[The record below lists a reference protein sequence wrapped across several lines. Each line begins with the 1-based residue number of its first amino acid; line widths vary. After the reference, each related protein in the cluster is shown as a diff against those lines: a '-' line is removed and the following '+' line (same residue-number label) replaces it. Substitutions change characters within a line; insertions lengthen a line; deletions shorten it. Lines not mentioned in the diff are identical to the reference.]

1 LQLLPEDKEISS
13 VWDKEMVDAK
23 EYVRKLNVIST
34 KDKEEAVEEPEKT
47 SNAVGSIC
55 FYVGPALKEVLMT
68 TSNQLLSPYT
78 VALRLR

>member
-1 LQLLPEDKEISS
+1 LPEDKEISS

-47 SNAVGSIC
+47 SNAVASIC
-55 FYVGPALKEVLMT
+55 VIVGPALYWLILV
-68 TSNQLLSPYT
+68 
-78 VALRLR
+78 

>member
-1 LQLLPEDKEISS
+1 MQLLPEDKEIST

-55 FYVGPALKEVLMT
+55 FYVGPALNCLIFV
-68 TSNQLLSPYT
+68 
-78 VALRLR
+78 

>member
-1 LQLLPEDKEISS
+1 

-47 SNAVGSIC
+47 SNAVESIC
-55 FYVGPALKEVLMT
+55 FNVVPFLNWIFLV
-68 TSNQLLSPYT
+68 
-78 VALRLR
+78 